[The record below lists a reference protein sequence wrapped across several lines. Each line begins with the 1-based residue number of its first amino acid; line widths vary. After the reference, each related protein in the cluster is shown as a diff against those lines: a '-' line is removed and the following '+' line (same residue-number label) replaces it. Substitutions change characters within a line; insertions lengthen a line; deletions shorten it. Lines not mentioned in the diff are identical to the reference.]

1 MIVNF
6 FSNIHIRYKIKKYF
20 NLYFNSKNNEVKNDI
35 ILVEFNKWSS
45 VVVAI
50 AYVVKI
56 LREKIDAKVYAYPE
70 NEFTSLIYSR
80 NFLNNLLWH
89 TGKLFRTKS
98 FGIYSAFGTDK
109 FININTKTIDT
120 QLLLKSKKQ
129 FSKILKSKI
138 DNFKILNLHVE
149 NVHIGDLVYD
159 SYLKIHRKATIDVND
174 KQFLIFLEKS
184 ILYFYYWHNFFKKKK
199 VKAIVVSQSVYNSSI
214 PIRIGIKFNCKCIV
228 GSPFWIFSLSKKMK
242 FYHNHYLYYKKY
254 FSKLTFKE
262 KINGLDVVKKRLK
275 KYFNGEV
282 SLPQKAT
289 YLAKS
294 AYNTNKNNKLI
305 FKEKNNKKIK
315 VLICSHA
322 FSDAPHSRG
331 FHFYSDYYKW
341 LMAVLEISE
350 KTDYD
355 WYLKL
360 HPQNLN
366 FIDNTNDV
374 IKNLIGTKYKKI
386 RLIESKV
393 SHHDIIKL
401 GISFV
406 LTCNGSVSAEY
417 SYFNITSINASLSNP
432 HLHFSFSISPKNKK
446 YYEHILNNLDKF
458 KSKVKIKKNEIL
470 VYYLMNDFY
479 YSPSWLMDDW
489 SKVINYFANRN
500 DIYKE
505 AFYNYWLR
513 NFSEIHHIK
522 TTQTL
527 RNFIKSGDYI
537 INFKHSN
544 ISFLEHI
551 KKFN

>member
-1 MIVNF
+1 M
-6 FSNIHIRYKIKKYF
+6 
-20 NLYFNSKNNEVKNDI
+20 
-35 ILVEFNKWSS
+35 
-45 VVVAI
+45 
-50 AYVVKI
+50 
-56 LREKIDAKVYAYPE
+56 
-70 NEFTSLIYSR
+70 
-80 NFLNNLLWH
+80 
-89 TGKLFRTKS
+89 
-98 FGIYSAFGTDK
+98 
-109 FININTKTIDT
+109 
-120 QLLLKSKKQ
+120 
-129 FSKILKSKI
+129 
-138 DNFKILNLHVE
+138 
-149 NVHIGDLVYD
+149 
-159 SYLKIHRKATIDVND
+159 
-174 KQFLIFLEKS
+174 
-184 ILYFYYWHNFFKKKK
+184 
-199 VKAIVVSQSVYNSSI
+199 
-214 PIRIGIKFNCKCIV
+214 
-228 GSPFWIFSLSKKMK
+228 
-242 FYHNHYLYYKKY
+242 
-254 FSKLTFKE
+254 
-262 KINGLDVVKKRLK
+262 
-275 KYFNGEV
+275 
-282 SLPQKAT
+282 PQKAT

>member
-6 FSNIHIRYKIKKYF
+6 FLNIYIRYKIKKNF
-20 NLYFNSKNNEVKNDI
+20 NLYFNTKNNEVKKDI

-70 NEFTSLIYSR
+70 NEFTSLIYPR
-80 NFLNNLLWH
+80 NFFNNVLWH
-89 TGKLFRTKS
+89 IGKLFRTKS

-109 FININTKTIDT
+109 FININTKTIDP

-138 DNFKILNLHVE
+138 DNFKILNLHLE

-159 SYLKIHRKATIDVND
+159 SYLKIHRKATIDVDD
-174 KQFLIFLEKS
+174 KHFLIFLEKS
-184 ILYFYYWHNFFKKKK
+184 ILYFYYWHNFFRKKR

-254 FSKLTFKE
+254 FSKLTSKE
-262 KINGLDVVKKRLK
+262 KINGLHIVKKRLK

-282 SLPQKAT
+282 SLPHKAT

-294 AYNTNKNNKLI
+294 TYNKNKNSDLI
-305 FKEKNNKKIK
+305 FNKKDNNKIK

-331 FHFYSDYYKW
+331 FHFYEDYYKW
-341 LMAVLEISE
+341 LIAVLEISDN
-350 KTDYD
+350 TNYD

-360 HPQNLN
+360 HPQNLD
-366 FIDNTNDV
+366 FADNTHDI
-374 IKNLIGTKYKKI
+374 IKNLIRTKFKKI
-386 RLIESKV
+386 ILIDSKV
-393 SHHDIIKL
+393 SHHEIIKL

-417 SYFNITSINASLSNP
+417 PYFNVASINASLSNP

-446 YYEHILNNLDKF
+446 YYEQILNNLDKF
-458 KSKVKIKKNEIL
+458 KSKVKIKKKEIL

-489 SKVINYFANRN
+489 SKVMNSFTNRN
-500 DIYKE
+500 DIYRE
-505 AFYNYWLR
+505 TFYNYWLR
-513 NFSEIHHIK
+513 NFSEITHIK

-537 INFKHSN
+537 INFNHSN